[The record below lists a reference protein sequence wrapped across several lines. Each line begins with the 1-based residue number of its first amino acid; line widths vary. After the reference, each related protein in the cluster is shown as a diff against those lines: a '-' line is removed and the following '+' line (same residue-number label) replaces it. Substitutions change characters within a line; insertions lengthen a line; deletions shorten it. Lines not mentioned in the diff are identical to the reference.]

1 MSRTA
6 PSHDI
11 EITGIAQT
19 RGSADVFD
27 FLRAPDGTFTTFDIE
42 GTTPYPT
49 GINSRGDIIGG
60 YNASSLLD
68 GFLRSADGTVTIFE
82 VPGASPYEGTLPQG
96 INSRGEIMGLYSP
109 EENSNTRG
117 YQSQTY

>member
-42 GTTPYPT
+42 GTTPFPT
-49 GINSRGDIIGG
+49 GINSRGDIIGQYSNPNG
-60 YNASSLLD
+60 LLD
-68 GFLRSADGTVTIFE
+68 GFLRSADGTVTIFA
-82 VPGASPYEGTLPQG
+82 VPGALATLPQG
-96 INSRGEIMGLYSP
+96 INSRGEIIGSYDESG
-109 EENSNTRG
+109 NTRG
-117 YQSQTY
+117 FIRSP